1 MASSSSS
8 SPRTWRYRV
17 FTSFHGPDVRKTFL
31 SHLRKQFACNGIS
44 MFNDQAIERSHT
56 IAPALTQA
64 IRESRISI
72 VVLTKNYA
80 SSSWCLDEL
89 LEILKCKEEMGQ
101 IVMTIFYGVDPSHV
115 RKQTGDFGKVLKK
128 TCSGKTEEEKQR
140 WSQALT
146 DVGNIAGEH
155 FLNWDKESEMIEKIA
170 RDVSNKLNATVSRDF
185 EDMVGIEAHLDKMQ
199 SLLHSDE
206 DGAMIVGICGP
217 AGIGKTTIARALHSR
232 LSSGFQLTCFMEN
245 LRGSCNSG
253 GLDEYGL
260 KLRLQELLLSKIF
273 NQNGMRIYH
282 LGAIPERLCDL
293 KVLIILD
300 DVDDLQQLEALAD
313 ETNWFGD
320 GSRIIVTT
328 EDQELLEQHGIT
340 NIYHVDL
347 PTEKEARKIFC
358 RYAFRQSLPPYGYEN
373 LAERATELCGNL
385 PFGLR
390 VMGSMLRGK
399 KEDDWESILC
409 RLENSN
415 IPKIEAV
422 LRVGYDSL
430 HEKDQILFHLI
441 AVFFN
446 YENDGHVKTMLADS
460 GLDVRLGLKTL
471 AYKSL
476 IKISSEGE
484 VVMHKLLQ
492 QVGRQAIQ
500 RQEPWKR
507 QILIDTDDIRDV
519 LENDS
524 GSRSLMGIS
533 FDMSTI
539 KDDMDISARVFKSM
553 RTLRFLRVYNTR
565 CDTNVRVHLP
575 EDMEFPPRL
584 KLLHWEVYPRKC
596 LPRTFC
602 PEHLVELHLTDT
614 QLEQLWEGTQPLTS
628 LKKMVLVS
636 CLCLKELPDLANAT
650 NLEILDVCGC
660 QSLVEIHSSVG
671 NLHRLQSLDMIFC
684 KKLQVVPTLFN
695 LTSLESLVIMGSYQ
709 MRELPDISTTIRELS
724 IPETMLEEFLESTR
738 LWSHLQCL
746 EIFGCAITH
755 QFMAHP
761 SQRNL
766 MVMRSVTGIERI
778 PDCIKCLHGLK
789 ELSIYGCPKLASLP
803 ELPRSLTTLTV
814 YKCPSL
820 ETLEPFPFGAR
831 IEDLSFLDCFRLG
844 RKARRLIT
852 QQSSRVC
859 LPGRNV
865 PAEFHHRAIGNFVA
879 ICSNAYRFKICA
891 VISPKQVMVEDQV
904 IELLCHILI
913 NGCPMKSTLKNKFDV
928 EITIQLEHLIIF
940 PSTLLTVDRR
950 PEQYSEILFEFS
962 TTSQDIEVIECGVQI
977 LRDKTGSCES
987 NSEQLLELELEDD
1000 LDYDAPRVDTI
1011 KDFAKDK
1018 ESEMIEK
1025 IARDVSNKLNS
1036 TVSTDFEDM
1045 VGIEAHLEKMQS
1057 LLHLDDEG
1065 GAMFVGICGP
1075 AGIGKT
1081 TIARALHSRLSS
1093 GFQHSCFMENLR
1105 GSCCNSGL
1113 DEYGLKLRLQELLL
1127 SKIFNQNGMRIYHLG
1142 AIPERLC
1149 DQKVLIILDDVDD
1162 LKQLEALA
1170 DETKWFGDGSR
1181 VIIFCRIAF
1190 RQLSAPHGFEK
1201 LVERVVNLCSNL
1213 PLGLRVMGS
1222 SLRRKKVD
1230 DWEAILQRLENSLN
1244 RDIEG
1249 VLRVGYDN
1257 LHKDDQ
1263 FLFQLIACFFNY
1275 QDDDRV
1281 KAMLVDSNLD
1291 VRLGLKTLSYK
1302 SLIQISAE
1310 GTIVMHKLLQQVGRE
1325 AVHLQEPRKRQIL
1338 IDAHQICDV
1347 LENDYDSASVMGI
1360 SFDTST
1366 IPNGVCISAQAFR
1379 TMRDLRFLSIY
1390 ETRRDPNVRM
1400 HLPEDMS
1407 FPPLLRLLH
1416 WEVYP
1421 GKCLP
1426 HTLRPEHLV
1435 ELCFVN
1441 SKLEQLWQGIQPLTN
1456 LKKMDL
1462 SGSLS
1467 LKEVPDLSNATHLKR
1482 LNLTGCWSLVEIPSS
1497 IGDLHKLEELE
1508 INLCISLQVFPSHL
1522 NLASLETL
1530 EMAYF
1535 LYFPN
1540 CFKLCLEAKRVITQQ
1555 SFRAYFPGKEM
1566 PAEFDDHRSFGSSLT
1581 IRPAVCKFRICLVL
1595 SPKPDMEEA
1604 YFRLLFCIRVK
1615 GCPSDEDMLWLDL
1628 PKIRGEHLFIFQAE
1642 FVEHHEE
1649 MVFKFSTSSHEVD
1662 VAECGVQVL
1671 TDESCSEQ
1679 VSEDGDDVL
1688 SDDKSNGCDEPRIVL
1703 TSSNFTRLKFCS
1715 SWIHAYSCRLHGDF
1729 ATNALVVSSFLLIEN
1744 PILLVIRNRETVLD
1758 HLIPSVK
1765 RQHMI

>member
-8 SPRTWRYRV
+8 SSPRIWRYRV

-31 SHLRKQFACNGIS
+31 SHLRKQFGCNGIS

-89 LEILKCKEEMGQ
+89 LEILKCKQEMGQ

-115 RKQTGDFGKVLKK
+115 RKQTGDFGKVFKK

-170 RDVSNKLNATVSRDF
+170 RDVSNKLNSTVSRDF

-199 SLLHSDE
+199 SLLHLDDE
-206 DGAMIVGICGP
+206 GGAMFVGICGP

-232 LSSGFQLTCFMEN
+232 LSSGFQHSCFMEN
-245 LRGSCNSG
+245 LRGSCCNS

-282 LGAIPERLCDL
+282 LGAIPERLCDQ

-328 EDQELLEQHGIT
+328 EDQELLELHGIT

-347 PTEKEARKIFC
+347 PTEKEACKIFC

-415 IPKIEAV
+415 IPKIDAV

-539 KDDMDISARVFKSM
+539 KDDMDISARAFKSM

-650 NLEILDVCGC
+650 NLEILDVSGC

-755 QFMAHP
+755 QFMEHP

-766 MVMRSVTGIERI
+766 MLMRSVTGIERI

-820 ETLEPFPFGAR
+820 ETLEPFPFGSR

-940 PSTLLTVDRR
+940 PSTLLTVDQR

-977 LRDKTGSCES
+977 LRDKTDIRSSYGSCES

-1011 KDFAKDK
+1011 KDFAKF
-1018 ESEMIEK
+1018 
-1025 IARDVSNKLNS
+1025 LP
-1036 TVSTDFEDM
+1036 
-1045 VGIEAHLEKMQS
+1045 S
-1057 LLHLDDEG
+1057 LLI
-1065 GAMFVGICGP
+1065 F
-1075 AGIGKT
+1075 
-1081 TIARALHSRLSS
+1081 LSS
-1093 GFQHSCFMENLR
+1093 
-1105 GSCCNSGL
+1105 
-1113 DEYGLKLRLQELLL
+1113 
-1127 SKIFNQNGMRIYHLG
+1127 
-1142 AIPERLC
+1142 
-1149 DQKVLIILDDVDD
+1149 
-1162 LKQLEALA
+1162 
-1170 DETKWFGDGSR
+1170 
-1181 VIIFCRIAF
+1181 
-1190 RQLSAPHGFEK
+1190 
-1201 LVERVVNLCSNL
+1201 
-1213 PLGLRVMGS
+1213 
-1222 SLRRKKVD
+1222 
-1230 DWEAILQRLENSLN
+1230 
-1244 RDIEG
+1244 
-1249 VLRVGYDN
+1249 
-1257 LHKDDQ
+1257 
-1263 FLFQLIACFFNY
+1263 
-1275 QDDDRV
+1275 
-1281 KAMLVDSNLD
+1281 
-1291 VRLGLKTLSYK
+1291 
-1302 SLIQISAE
+1302 
-1310 GTIVMHKLLQQVGRE
+1310 
-1325 AVHLQEPRKRQIL
+1325 
-1338 IDAHQICDV
+1338 
-1347 LENDYDSASVMGI
+1347 
-1360 SFDTST
+1360 
-1366 IPNGVCISAQAFR
+1366 
-1379 TMRDLRFLSIY
+1379 
-1390 ETRRDPNVRM
+1390 
-1400 HLPEDMS
+1400 
-1407 FPPLLRLLH
+1407 
-1416 WEVYP
+1416 
-1421 GKCLP
+1421 
-1426 HTLRPEHLV
+1426 
-1435 ELCFVN
+1435 
-1441 SKLEQLWQGIQPLTN
+1441 
-1456 LKKMDL
+1456 
-1462 SGSLS
+1462 
-1467 LKEVPDLSNATHLKR
+1467 
-1482 LNLTGCWSLVEIPSS
+1482 
-1497 IGDLHKLEELE
+1497 
-1508 INLCISLQVFPSHL
+1508 
-1522 NLASLETL
+1522 
-1530 EMAYF
+1530 
-1535 LYFPN
+1535 
-1540 CFKLCLEAKRVITQQ
+1540 
-1555 SFRAYFPGKEM
+1555 
-1566 PAEFDDHRSFGSSLT
+1566 
-1581 IRPAVCKFRICLVL
+1581 
-1595 SPKPDMEEA
+1595 
-1604 YFRLLFCIRVK
+1604 
-1615 GCPSDEDMLWLDL
+1615 
-1628 PKIRGEHLFIFQAE
+1628 
-1642 FVEHHEE
+1642 
-1649 MVFKFSTSSHEVD
+1649 
-1662 VAECGVQVL
+1662 
-1671 TDESCSEQ
+1671 
-1679 VSEDGDDVL
+1679 
-1688 SDDKSNGCDEPRIVL
+1688 
-1703 TSSNFTRLKFCS
+1703 
-1715 SWIHAYSCRLHGDF
+1715 
-1729 ATNALVVSSFLLIEN
+1729 
-1744 PILLVIRNRETVLD
+1744 
-1758 HLIPSVK
+1758 LIPSVLFYSLLK
-1765 RQHMI
+1765 QRKDLIRDYFTSFFSF

>member
-8 SPRTWRYRV
+8 SLRIWRYRV

-31 SHLRKQFACNGIS
+31 SHLRKQFGCNGIS
-44 MFNDQAIERSHT
+44 MFDDQEIERSHT
-56 IAPALTQA
+56 IAPALRQA

-72 VVLTKNYA
+72 VVLTKNYV

-89 LEILKCKEEMGQ
+89 LEILKCKEEIGQ
-101 IVMTIFYGVDPSHV
+101 IVMAIFYGIDPSHV
-115 RKQTGDFGKVLKK
+115 RKQTGDFGKVFKE
-128 TCSGKTEEEKQR
+128 TCRGKTEEEKQR

-155 FLNWDKESEMIEKIA
+155 FLNWVNESEMIEKIA
-170 RDVSNKLNATVSRDF
+170 RDVSNKLNITISRDF
-185 EDMVGIEAHLDKMQ
+185 EGMVGIEKHLDKMQ

-232 LSSGFQLTCFMEN
+232 LSSTFQLTCFLEN
-245 LRGSCNSG
+245 IRGSCNS

-282 LGAIPERLCDL
+282 LGAIPERLCDQ

-328 EDQELLEQHGIT
+328 EDQELLELHGIS

-415 IPKIEAV
+415 IPKIDAV
-422 LRVGYDSL
+422 LRVGYDNI
-430 HEKDQILFHLI
+430 HERDQILFHLI

-476 IKISSEGE
+476 IKISTEGE
-484 VVMHKLLQ
+484 IVMHKLLQ

-533 FDMSTI
+533 LDISTI

-565 CDTNVRVHLP
+565 SDTNVRVHLP

-584 KLLHWEVYPRKC
+584 KLLHWEVYPRKF

-614 QLEQLWEGTQPLTS
+614 QLEKLWEGTQPLTS

-650 NLEILDVCGC
+650 NLEILDVSGC

-746 EIFGCAITH
+746 EIFGCAITD

-766 MVMRSVTGIERI
+766 MLVRSVTGIERI
-778 PDCIKCLHGLK
+778 PACIKSLHGLK

-803 ELPRSLTTLTV
+803 EIPRSLTTLTV

-820 ETLEPFPFGAR
+820 ETLEPFPFGSR
-831 IEDLSFLDCFRLG
+831 IEDLFFLDCFRLG

-865 PAEFHHRAIGNFVA
+865 PAEFHHRAIGNFLA

-913 NGCPMKSTLKNKFDV
+913 NGCPMKIPLKNIFDL

-977 LRDKTGSCES
+977 LRDKTDIRSSYGSCES
-987 NSEQLLELELEDD
+987 NSEQLLELEDD

-1011 KDFAKDK
+1011 KDFANFYTLATVIRKYTWEKTCQLNDHMFRHRVHLY
-1018 ESEMIEK
+1018 ESW
-1025 IARDVSNKLNS
+1025 L
-1036 TVSTDFEDM
+1036 
-1045 VGIEAHLEKMQS
+1045 
-1057 LLHLDDEG
+1057 
-1065 GAMFVGICGP
+1065 
-1075 AGIGKT
+1075 
-1081 TIARALHSRLSS
+1081 
-1093 GFQHSCFMENLR
+1093 
-1105 GSCCNSGL
+1105 
-1113 DEYGLKLRLQELLL
+1113 
-1127 SKIFNQNGMRIYHLG
+1127 
-1142 AIPERLC
+1142 
-1149 DQKVLIILDDVDD
+1149 
-1162 LKQLEALA
+1162 
-1170 DETKWFGDGSR
+1170 
-1181 VIIFCRIAF
+1181 
-1190 RQLSAPHGFEK
+1190 
-1201 LVERVVNLCSNL
+1201 
-1213 PLGLRVMGS
+1213 
-1222 SLRRKKVD
+1222 
-1230 DWEAILQRLENSLN
+1230 
-1244 RDIEG
+1244 
-1249 VLRVGYDN
+1249 
-1257 LHKDDQ
+1257 
-1263 FLFQLIACFFNY
+1263 
-1275 QDDDRV
+1275 
-1281 KAMLVDSNLD
+1281 
-1291 VRLGLKTLSYK
+1291 
-1302 SLIQISAE
+1302 
-1310 GTIVMHKLLQQVGRE
+1310 VGRTR
-1325 AVHLQEPRKRQIL
+1325 H
-1338 IDAHQICDV
+1338 HQ
-1347 LENDYDSASVMGI
+1347 
-1360 SFDTST
+1360 
-1366 IPNGVCISAQAFR
+1366 
-1379 TMRDLRFLSIY
+1379 
-1390 ETRRDPNVRM
+1390 
-1400 HLPEDMS
+1400 
-1407 FPPLLRLLH
+1407 
-1416 WEVYP
+1416 
-1421 GKCLP
+1421 
-1426 HTLRPEHLV
+1426 
-1435 ELCFVN
+1435 
-1441 SKLEQLWQGIQPLTN
+1441 
-1456 LKKMDL
+1456 
-1462 SGSLS
+1462 
-1467 LKEVPDLSNATHLKR
+1467 
-1482 LNLTGCWSLVEIPSS
+1482 
-1497 IGDLHKLEELE
+1497 
-1508 INLCISLQVFPSHL
+1508 
-1522 NLASLETL
+1522 
-1530 EMAYF
+1530 
-1535 LYFPN
+1535 
-1540 CFKLCLEAKRVITQQ
+1540 
-1555 SFRAYFPGKEM
+1555 KEM
-1566 PAEFDDHRSFGSSLT
+1566 KSIKRS
-1581 IRPAVCKFRICLVL
+1581 
-1595 SPKPDMEEA
+1595 
-1604 YFRLLFCIRVK
+1604 
-1615 GCPSDEDMLWLDL
+1615 
-1628 PKIRGEHLFIFQAE
+1628 
-1642 FVEHHEE
+1642 
-1649 MVFKFSTSSHEVD
+1649 
-1662 VAECGVQVL
+1662 
-1671 TDESCSEQ
+1671 
-1679 VSEDGDDVL
+1679 
-1688 SDDKSNGCDEPRIVL
+1688 
-1703 TSSNFTRLKFCS
+1703 
-1715 SWIHAYSCRLHGDF
+1715 LH
-1729 ATNALVVSSFLLIEN
+1729 
-1744 PILLVIRNRETVLD
+1744 
-1758 HLIPSVK
+1758 
-1765 RQHMI
+1765 